1 MGGEYKDVIDIMV
14 EYGVINACNMDGGS
28 STVMMYRDTYGH
40 YGEAGQVQI
49 MNSYSLLQSEP
60 RKMPDFWMVR
70 PAGEE

>member
-1 MGGEYKDVIDIMV
+1 
-14 EYGVINACNMDGGS
+14 MDGGS
-28 STVMMYRDTYGH
+28 STVMMYRDTDGR

-70 PAGEE
+70 PAGEG